1 VIDLPLAH
9 DPRDKRRM
17 RAVSESLRMG
27 KTKTWKALT
36 CYRKLRQ
43 SGKSTLLEIT
53 METGVTHQIRVHL
66 AAIGH
71 PIVADALYGDD
82 RMNKFDLQRHFL
94 HACRLEFSHPEDGR
108 VVKLETKL
116 PGELMEILRRPKM
129 EL

>member
-1 VIDLPLAH
+1 
-9 DPRDKRRM
+9 M
-17 RAVSESLRMG
+17 RAVSESLRIG
-27 KTKTWKALT
+27 KTKAWKALT
-36 CYRKLRQ
+36 RYRKLRQ

-82 RMNKFDLQRHFL
+82 RMNKFDLPRHFL
-94 HACRLEFSHPEDGR
+94 HACRLEFTHPQDGR

-116 PGELMEILRRPKM
+116 PGELMEILRRLKV